1 MNDALSTYQAHL
13 DSHEPKVNRLLSTP
27 FVVHRKNLAN
37 PKNPNPFTK
46 VAQRLAETETVEDYL
61 AAEIGGPIHT
71 AGMQF
76 LAGIHEEI
84 DRTPIHEVRAR
95 FVASNQQDAMAGIL
109 LTYLSRFE
117 REEEEAREAEKEEQD
132 KALQP

>member
-1 MNDALSTYQAHL
+1 MNDTLTTYSAHL

-27 FVVHRKNLAN
+27 LVIHRKNLAD
-37 PKNPNPFTK
+37 PKKPNPFTK
-46 VAQRLAETETVEDYL
+46 VAQRLAEPETVEDYL
-61 AAEIGGPIHT
+61 TQEIGGPIHD

-84 DRTPIHEVRAR
+84 DKTPIHEVTRA
-95 FVASNQQDAMAGIL
+95 AAANQQDALTGIL

-117 REEEEAREAEKEEQD
+117 HDEEEARQQEREEQD